1 MRARNPV
8 EYGERQQKFAARH
21 RQEKAYTATVDAV
34 TAALL
39 LGADPA
45 TSKPGKAL
53 LSDFA
58 SLFVNIDNCCLEG
71 CVLKLVPRLQAL
83 FKSLS
88 DDNLKAM
95 VEMVVALSYK
105 DNCNITWTNKTIGDL
120 LGHLRA
126 VTNASCARALTTLG
140 QAKPPTRALSK
151 RANRGGITLVE
162 EVGDESAGP
171 V

>member
-1 MRARNPV
+1 MRAGNPV
-8 EYGERQQKFAARH
+8 EYGERQQKFAGRH
-21 RQEKAYTATVDAV
+21 REEKAYTATIDAV

-39 LGADPA
+39 LGAEPA

-71 CVLKLVPRLQAL
+71 CVQKLVPRLQAL
-83 FKSLS
+83 FNSLS

-95 VEMVVALSYK
+95 VEMVVALSSK
-105 DNCNITWTNKTIGDL
+105 ENCNVTFVNSTIGDL
-120 LGHLRA
+120 LGSMRA
-126 VTNASCARALTTLG
+126 VNNANCARALTTLG
-140 QAKPPTRALSK
+140 QAVPPTRALSR
-151 RANRGGITLVE
+151 RANRGRMTLVE
-162 EVGDESAGP
+162 VGDKSAEP

>member
-1 MRARNPV
+1 MRERNPR
-8 EYGERQQKFAARH
+8 EYRERQQKFAARH

-39 LGADPA
+39 LGAEPA

-83 FKSLS
+83 FNSLS

-95 VEMVVALSYK
+95 VEMVVALSSK
-105 DNCNITWTNKTIGDL
+105 DNCNVTFVNSTIGDL
-120 LGHLRA
+120 LGSMRA
-126 VTNASCARALTTLG
+126 VNNANCARALTTLG
-140 QAKPPTRALSK
+140 QAVPPTRALSR

-162 EVGDESAGP
+162 VGKGSAEP